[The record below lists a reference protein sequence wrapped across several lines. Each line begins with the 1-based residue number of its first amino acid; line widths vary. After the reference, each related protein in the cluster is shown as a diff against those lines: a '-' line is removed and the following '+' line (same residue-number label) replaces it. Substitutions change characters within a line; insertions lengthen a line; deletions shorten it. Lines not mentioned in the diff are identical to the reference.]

1 MAGSISITNILRQQ
15 LKEARNDLVL
25 EFASGV
31 VNFSPVDTG
40 AFVNSWSISTT
51 SNGGRSISSRGK
63 PRKQPP
69 EVKKAEAISRIQSD
83 LDSFPADL
91 DVMYFNNRAPHANF
105 VEGKY
110 GTISRARSRRN
121 AYGPTPRRG

>member
-15 LKEARNDLVL
+15 LKEARDDLVF

-31 VNFSPVDTG
+31 IGFSPVDTG
-40 AFVNSWSISTT
+40 AFVNSWSIAT
-51 SNGGRSISSRGK
+51 SSNTGRSISSRGK

-69 EVKKAEAISRIQSD
+69 EAKRAEARARIRED
-83 LDSFPADL
+83 LASFPVET

-105 VEGKY
+105 VEGRH
-110 GTISRARSRRN
+110 GTISKARIRRN
-121 AYGPTPRRG
+121 AYGPTPRRR

>member
-15 LKEARNDLVL
+15 LKEARNDLVS
-25 EFASGV
+25 EFADGV
-31 VNFSPVDTG
+31 IKFSPVDTG
-40 AFVNSWSISTT
+40 AFVTSWSISTT
-51 SNGGRSISSRGK
+51 SNMGRSISSRGK
-63 PRKQPP
+63 PRRQPP
-69 EVKKAEAISRIQSD
+69 EAKQAEAMSLIRSD
-83 LDSFPADL
+83 LDSIPVDA

-121 AYGPTPRRG
+121 AYGPTPRRR